1 MVLLFVIV
9 LRYSPLLCYSHIIVI
24 SRNVLVILV
33 HRASSCNSYNSL
45 SYREHAVHSR
55 FLPRCVCMGDGP
67 TWVEVGLRC
76 VSIRPIP
83 TLLPQKH
90 ELWYNRRNQAQN
102 TKKVHD
108 IYILIGKAQRKS
120 NQILIG
126 LSILHHVSHLI
137 FNFMPNELLSVKI

>member
-108 IYILIGKAQRKS
+108 IYIYIYIYINRQSSKKIQLDINWIINFAPR
-120 NQILIG
+120 
-126 LSILHHVSHLI
+126 VP
-137 FNFMPNELLSVKI
+137 FNF

>member
-9 LRYSPLLCYSHIIVI
+9 LRYFPLLCYSHIIVI

-45 SYREHAVHSR
+45 TYREHAVHSR

-108 IYILIGKAQRKS
+108 IYIYILIGKAQRKS
-120 NQILIG
+120 N
-126 LSILHHVSHLI
+126 
-137 FNFMPNELLSVKI
+137 

>member
-9 LRYSPLLCYSHIIVI
+9 LRYFPLLCYSHIIVI

-33 HRASSCNSYNSL
+33 HRASSSNSYNSL

-108 IYILIGKAQRKS
+108 IYIYINRQSSKKIQLDINWIINFAPR
-120 NQILIG
+120 
-126 LSILHHVSHLI
+126 VP
-137 FNFMPNELLSVKI
+137 FNF

>member
-108 IYILIGKAQRKS
+108 IYIYIYINRQSSKKIQLDINWIINFAPR
-120 NQILIG
+120 
-126 LSILHHVSHLI
+126 VP
-137 FNFMPNELLSVKI
+137 FNF